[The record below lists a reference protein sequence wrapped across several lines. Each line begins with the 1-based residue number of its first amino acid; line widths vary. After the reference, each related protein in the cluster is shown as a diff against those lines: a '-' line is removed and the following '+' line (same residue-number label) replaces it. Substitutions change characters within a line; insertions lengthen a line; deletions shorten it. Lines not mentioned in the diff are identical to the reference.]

1 MYTISYSR
9 ENVELNELGIVM
21 SDNNF
26 IYYYEIVNI
35 KVSELYG
42 ESPSI
47 IIYTRTCTVIRICY
61 DSEESRTKL
70 ENELNYFISSVLED

>member
-35 KVSELYG
+35 QVSELYEG
-42 ESPSI
+42 SPSI
-47 IIYTRTCTVIRICY
+47 TIYTRNRTVIRICY
-61 DSEESRTKL
+61 DSEESRKKL
-70 ENELNYFISSVLED
+70 ENELNYFIESVLED

>member
-47 IIYTRTCTVIRICY
+47 IIYTRTCTAIRICY

-70 ENELNYFISSVLED
+70 ENELNYFIESVLED